1 MAQQTIGQR
10 LRQLADSD
18 VDTAS
23 LDLLEDVTATAA
35 ELNILDG
42 VTVSA
47 SQINALATGTQ
58 QASIADLSVTGT
70 YATDDTPIET
80 AVNAIIAVL
89 VEYGMIAA
97 AA

>member
-1 MAQQTIGQR
+1 MTQTIGQR

-23 LDLLEDVTATAA
+23 LDLLEDITATAA
-35 ELNILDG
+35 EINLLASAG
-42 VTVSA
+42 ASVPSGTVQS
-47 SQINALATGTQ
+47 
-58 QASIADLSVTGT
+58 SIADISVTGT

-89 VEYGMIAA
+89 LEYGMIEAA
-97 AA
+97 A

>member
-1 MAQQTIGQR
+1 MTQTIGQR

-35 ELNILDG
+35 EINKLASSG
-42 VTVSA
+42 AAVPSGTV
-47 SQINALATGTQ
+47 
-58 QASIADLSVTGT
+58 QASIADVSVTGT

-80 AVNAIIAVL
+80 AINAIIAVL
-89 VEYGMIAA
+89 VEFGMIAA
-97 AA
+97 AE